1 LSEPFEGQA
10 YHSSRIL
17 LLWKFTAYTMFS
29 ESHIKI
35 KFMGKQLRSSK
46 IKVDEQS
53 LNMEMPFLRFWR
65 TNRIINYSSS

>member
-1 LSEPFEGQA
+1 
-10 YHSSRIL
+10 
-17 LLWKFTAYTMFS
+17 MFS
-29 ESHIKI
+29 ESHIKL
-35 KFMGKQLRSSK
+35 KFMGRQLRSSK

>member
-1 LSEPFEGQA
+1 
-10 YHSSRIL
+10 
-17 LLWKFTAYTMFS
+17 MFS

-65 TNRIINYSSS
+65 TNSTINYSSA